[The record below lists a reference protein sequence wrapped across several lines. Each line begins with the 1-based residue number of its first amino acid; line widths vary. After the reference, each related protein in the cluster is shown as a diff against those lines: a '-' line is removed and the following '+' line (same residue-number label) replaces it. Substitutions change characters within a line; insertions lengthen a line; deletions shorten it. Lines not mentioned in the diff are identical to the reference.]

1 MKQEILSKDNSKLQK
16 IGVKHMINTDYLDQH
31 IEKIGGLHPQVLIKL
46 KEQALGAFLAGGM
59 IFNNEN
65 TTNDYYND
73 CVKIF
78 DFIFSSGIVDK
89 TEEEFENAWVEF
101 VGDEPVKWEPFEN
114 ETWAAISDRIW
125 DYYET
130 LKTTAE
136 MVISLQALGPIANLI
151 PAVTPKV
158 ENV

>member
-1 MKQEILSKDNSKLQK
+1 
-16 IGVKHMINTDYLDQH
+16 MINTDYLDQH

-46 KEQALGAFLAGGM
+46 KQQALGHFLSGGLE
-59 IFNNEN
+59 IEN
-65 TTNDYYND
+65 PDNDTGDYYDN
-73 CVKIF
+73 CAKIF
-78 DFIFSSGIVDK
+78 DTMNMNEWGFNSETF
-89 TEEEFENAWVEF
+89 EENWFKF
-101 VGDEPVKWEPFEN
+101 TGLEPIKWEPFEY
-114 ETWAAISDRIW
+114 EPWDAIFDRMN